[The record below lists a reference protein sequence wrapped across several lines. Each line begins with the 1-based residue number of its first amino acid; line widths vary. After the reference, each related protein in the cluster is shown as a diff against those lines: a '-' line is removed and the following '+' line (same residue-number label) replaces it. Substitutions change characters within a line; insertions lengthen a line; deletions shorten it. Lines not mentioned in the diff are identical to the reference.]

1 MKKKTIQPV
10 APTYQNSL
18 NVDGTLAGAVTP
30 ESVIDLSKDLLASH
44 DTDDLHSRLIDVP
57 CREQEKTK
65 EFTNVD
71 KEFNDLDTFANSI
84 AGRIIDESIPKTV
97 ELFDPAELY
106 AQDLASSI
114 VQQAVENVV
123 GYMDDQEKSIQ
134 EKTEATRLAEPLPDQ
149 QDTIDGVKPCE
160 NQNKDMPVAV
170 KQVTAA
176 LQPDVDKDAR
186 QRDTVKLTVTGDAVM
201 KVDMSILDKYKK

>member
-44 DTDDLHSRLIDVP
+44 DTDDLHSRLINVP

-186 QRDTVKLTVTGDAVM
+186 QRDTVKPTVTGDAVM

>member
-186 QRDTVKLTVTGDAVM
+186 QRDTVKPTVTGDAVM